1 MTELRI
7 YATRGAGVEA
17 DRDSAVAAAPE
28 ALLST
33 SNAEQISAQLKT
45 RGIKFQRWPSKPKL
59 EQGAM
64 QEQILEAYASLI
76 ASVQKNEGYQTV
88 DVMRVERD
96 QISGSTL
103 RQTFRQE
110 HQHAEDEVRFFV
122 EGCGLFALHIKDEVL
137 QVICEAN
144 DWIAIPAGT
153 RHWFDM
159 GVDPNYCVIRFF
171 KNSGGWAASFTHDP
185 IADHYPGLD
194 QARKQTT
201 QG

>member
-33 SNAEQISAQLKT
+33 SNAEQISAELKT
-45 RGIKFQRWPSKPKL
+45 RGIKFQRWPSKPRL
-59 EQGAM
+59 QQGAM

-76 ASVQKNEGYQTV
+76 ASVQKNESYQTV

-96 QISGSTL
+96 QINCSTL

-122 EGCGLFALHIKDEVL
+122 EGCGLFVLHIGSEVL
-137 QVICEAN
+137 SMLCERG
-144 DWIAIPAGT
+144 DLIRVPAGT

-159 GVDPNYCVIRFF
+159 GQRPRFCAVRWF
-171 KNSGGWAASFTHDP
+171 NNPEGWVAQYTGSS
-185 IADHYPGLD
+185 IAQRFPRLD
-194 QARKQTT
+194 
-201 QG
+201 